1 MTYLSFA
8 PFWIRRRTGAIIAA
22 FLAAPLFFNTPA
34 RSQSATPRDLIK
46 AGVDAYIQGGPG
58 SAFSA
63 WTKGS
68 VIEGSTDLGILFAG
82 LKQIEATYGMLEGFD
97 VILDLN
103 ISTRARFIYFVLNYA
118 RGAAYGYLEVY
129 RLKSGGWV
137 LTDMSIN
144 TKPSE
149 VIPATLLPR
158 ISTAP

>member
-1 MTYLSFA
+1 MTHLSLA
-8 PFWIRRRTGAIIAA
+8 PFWIRRRTGAIVAA
-22 FLAAPLFFNTPA
+22 FLVAPLFLNTPA

-46 AGVDAYIQGGPG
+46 AGVDAYILGGPG

-68 VIEGSTDLGILFAG
+68 VMEGSTQLRIQFDG
-82 LKQIEATYGMLEGFD
+82 LKQIEATYGRLEGFD

-103 ISTRARFIYFVLNYA
+103 VSTRVRFIYFVLNYA
-118 RGAAYGYLEVY
+118 RGPAYGYLEVY

-137 LTDMSIN
+137 PTDMSIN